1 MDAGLSVPF
10 LMITRI
16 FMIGILAL
24 QAAAGIPPLCRI
36 AYAAQSTPTASG
48 YVPSPISFTFV
59 KDTYDLRFETSY
71 NLRWDFEDIKNI
83 YPGLV
88 RFVSNP
94 VGSIRRTNWDIVDNT
109 RFRLYGLTIDPW
121 EIIIEREAV
130 STSSSAYSGGSG
142 RGAQKPASGRRKFRI
157 SFVPVIKDIQRDLD
171 KGIRR
176 GMLEEFFRRMGP
188 PGAGLDY
195 KSKKIFI
202 RDVLSVYDSWDL
214 PDSALPKSG
223 LEYMI
228 EEPE

>member
-1 MDAGLSVPF
+1 
-10 LMITRI
+10 
-16 FMIGILAL
+16 MIGILSL
-24 QAAAGIPPLCRI
+24 QAAAGIAPLCRT
-36 AYAAQSTPTASG
+36 ACAAQSTPTASG
-48 YVPSPISFTFV
+48 YAPSPILFTFV

-71 NLRWDFEDIKNI
+71 NLRWDFRDIKNI

-94 VGSIRRTNWDIVDNT
+94 VASIRRTNWDIMDNT
-109 RFRLYGLTIDPW
+109 CVRLYGLTINPW

-130 STSSSAYSGGSG
+130 STSSSAYSGSSG
-142 RGAQKPASGRRKFRI
+142 RRTQKPASGRRRFRI

-176 GMLEEFFRRMGP
+176 GLLEEFFRRMGP
-188 PGAGLDY
+188 EGSRLDY
-195 KSKKIFI
+195 TSRKIFI

-228 EEPE
+228 EKPE

>member
-1 MDAGLSVPF
+1 MRSNVFAGTL
-10 LMITRI
+10 IT
-16 FMIGILAL
+16 GILSF
-24 QAAAGIPPLCRI
+24 QAAAGIVF
-36 AYAAQSTPTASG
+36 AQSTPTASG

-59 KDTYDLRFETSY
+59 KDAYDLRFETSY
-71 NLRWDFEDIKNI
+71 NLRWDFRDIKNI

-94 VGSIRRTNWDIVDNT
+94 VASIWRTNWDIMDNT
-109 RFRLYGLTIDPW
+109 VFRLYGLTINPW

-142 RGAQKPASGRRKFRI
+142 RRTQDRHLRRRKFRI
-157 SFVPVIKDIQRDLD
+157 SFVPVIRDIRRDLD
-171 KGIRR
+171 RGIRR
-176 GMLEEFFRRMGP
+176 GMLEEFFRRMGT

-214 PDSALPKSG
+214 PDSALPKTG

-228 EEPE
+228 ESSD